1 VATDFALTALLSSTA
16 FRAVSGHVLFAAAC
30 FTLAILMKVIDPS
43 ARFPE
48 GPVWHDGKLYYV
60 EYGGHTVKTW
70 DGLKLA
76 EFWKSDG
83 CGPSAVAPFGDGF
96 LVAGYDAGAMVR
108 ISADGR
114 TIQTIDKDISGG
126 GFLGPNDIA
135 PDGKGG
141 VYFSASGPWE
151 SGAILGKIYHMEAD
165 GRAHMVADDLHYPN
179 GLVLAADSKTLYVN
193 ESEAYRV
200 IRFAVAE
207 DGALSDRRLFVR
219 LNELLPSAPPG
230 AYPDGIKR
238 DRAGNL
244 FIGQF
249 SAGQILIVSPE
260 GKLLRTIEVPSA
272 AAPNLAFSPEEDRIY
287 IAAVDD
293 KSKAPWPGKVYEVPL
308 R

>member
-1 VATDFALTALLSSTA
+1 MRTRFLWLLLLALAPC
-16 FRAVSGHVLFAAAC
+16 AAAADE
-30 FTLAILMKVIDPS
+30 LRVIDPS

-60 EYGGHTVKTW
+60 EYAGHTVKSW
-70 DGLKLA
+70 DGKQA
-76 EFWKSDG
+76 TVFWTGEG

-96 LVAGYDAGAMVR
+96 LVTCYDAGTMVR
-108 ISADGR
+108 IAADGK
-114 TIQTIDKDISGG
+114 TLQTIDKDESGAP
-126 GFLGPNDIA
+126 FLGPNDIA

-141 VYFSASGPWE
+141 AYFSASGPWE
-151 SGAILGKIYHMEAD
+151 SGPIVGKIYHMDAN
-165 GRAHMVADDLHYPN
+165 GRVRMLADDLHYAN
-179 GLVLAADSKTLYVN
+179 GLVLSADGKTLYAN

-207 DGALSDRRLFVR
+207 DGTLSDRRLFVR
-219 LNELLPSAPPG
+219 LNELVPDLAPG

-238 DRAGNL
+238 DRDGTL
-244 FIGQF
+244 YIGQYT
-249 SAGQILIVSPE
+249 SGVILAVNSE

-272 AAPNLAFSPEEDRIY
+272 AAPNLAFSPEGDTVY

-293 KSKAPWPGKVYEVPL
+293 VSAAPWPGKVYAVPL

>member
-1 VATDFALTALLSSTA
+1 MTTVHPGSLTLPIATAGEI
-16 FRAVSGHVLFAAAC
+16 R
-30 FTLAILMKVIDPS
+30 VIDPS

-48 GPVWHDGKLYYV
+48 GPVWHEGRLYYV

-70 DGLKLA
+70 DGLTIT

-96 LVAGYDAGAMVR
+96 LVACYDAGTMVR
-108 ISADGR
+108 ISAGGK
-114 TIQTIDKDISGG
+114 TVQTIDKDDSGG
-126 GFLGPNDIA
+126 SFLGPNDIA

-141 VYFSASGPWE
+141 AYFSASGPWQR
-151 SGAILGKIYHMEAD
+151 GPILGKIYHLAPD
-165 GRAHMVADDLHYPN
+165 GHVRMLADDLHYVN
-179 GLVLAADSKTLYVN
+179 GLVLSSDGKTLYAN

-200 IRFAVAE
+200 IQFAVAQ
-207 DGALSDRRLFVR
+207 DRTLSDRRLFVR
-219 LNELLPSAPPG
+219 LNDLLPSAPPG

-260 GKLLRTIEVPSA
+260 GMLLRTIEVPSA

-287 IAAVDD
+287 VTAVDD
-293 KSKAPWPGKVYEVPL
+293 VGKAPWPGKVYEVPL

>member
-1 VATDFALTALLSSTA
+1 MRRMTIAL
-16 FRAVSGHVLFAAAC
+16 LFAAALS
-30 FTLAILMKVIDPS
+30 TAAAAGEVTIIYAS

-70 DGLKLA
+70 DGAKTA

-83 CGPSAVAPFGDGF
+83 CGPAAVAPFGDGF
-96 LVAGYDAGAMVR
+96 LVTCYDAGTMVH
-108 ISADGR
+108 ITADGM
-114 TIQTIDKDISGG
+114 TAQTIDKDEAGG
-126 GFLGPNDIA
+126 AFVGPNDIA

-141 VYFSASGPWE
+141 AYFSASGPWE
-151 SGAILGKIYHMEAD
+151 SGPIVGKIYHMDAQ
-165 GRAHMVADDLHYPN
+165 GRVRMVADDLHYAN
-179 GLVLAADSKTLYVN
+179 GLVLSADGTTLYAN

-207 DGALSDRRLFVR
+207 DGTLSDRRLFVR
-219 LNELLPSAPPG
+219 LNELMPEAAPG

-244 FIGQF
+244 YIGQYTT
-249 SAGQILIVSPE
+249 GQILVVSPE

-272 AAPNLAFSPEEDRIY
+272 AAPNLAFSPEEDKVY

-293 KSKAPWPGKVYEVPL
+293 LSAAPWPGKVYEVPL